1 MPASVDDDFWV
12 AGSSTRARRK
22 SQAYGEPLWGDA
34 PKWEGPCELVV
45 EPPIKSRYF
54 ESFLATFFA
63 SVEAATLLVDDVDL
77 TLTPAR
83 EGKARRLR
91 LDMRSNLAAADDGVA
106 VTGAPLDP
114 TRGLPLS
121 RRHVKW
127 KLRIADAAAR
137 SACAAELERGLRTR
151 GTARVRA
158 PAAGQGRRRHGL
170 ARDGPLQ
177 RERGRREDRERDVRA
192 AAARGR
198 AEAMLMLE
206 MTRGGHGPRREDPLR
221 RRPADLRGVRRHLLR
236 HGAVHRRR
244 PLRAR
249 RRARRCERDA
259 ARAAHDVVAG
269 LEALHGRGILHLDI
283 KPENILYSSRG
294 DDAVLK
300 ITDFGMSRY
309 VDDHPNATRARA
321 RNPTAAP
328 AGPRQTSRDPSHR
341 CRFGRLLDASMAP
354 VECSTHSGSACVK
367 TFEYA
372 HIPSRGEDSIA
383 RHAPAEDDRVTRRL
397 RGTVGYVAPEIV
409 AATLAK
415 RPPLYTCACDAF
427 ALGVVL
433 FVLLVGYAPFFGD
446 GDDDCLRKILHG
458 SYTMRPEDWKRVS
471 PGGVAVVTGL
481 LATDPTA
488 RLSVEALA
496 RDAWLAGPPAAADA
510 PLEPNAIPLRIDS
523 LVKLR
528 SRRSSERRRIADDA
542 GGRFGG
548 VAGLVDDDEGDA
560 APEGRGLGE
569 GGPVAPDD
577 RVGLREDEEVDE
589 RVLDAEG
596 VRPVRDAVH
605 GDALA
610 PEAVGDDS
618 RRPVRPPGER
628 GPRSATALGASDAT

>member
-83 EGKARRLR
+83 DGKARRLR

-106 VTGAPLDP
+106 VTGVALDP

-137 SACAAELERGLRTR
+137 SACAAELERGLENARHR
-151 GTARVRA
+151 AHYEFAHPPLGKGAGGTVWRATDRFDGSEVAVKIPTYEVSGAIFFVMELCTGGDLFERVA
-158 PAAGQGRRRHGL
+158 
-170 ARDGPLQ
+170 
-177 RERGRREDRERDVRA
+177 
-192 AAARGR
+192 
-198 AEAMLMLE
+198 
-206 MTRGGHGPRREDPLR
+206 
-221 RRPADLRGVRRHLLR
+221 
-236 HGAVHRRR
+236 
-244 PLRAR
+244 AR
-249 RRARRCERDA
+249 RRFGERDA
-259 ARAAHDVVAG
+259 ARAARDVVAG

-321 RNPTAAP
+321 RNSTAGP
-328 AGPRQTSRDPSHR
+328 AGPDQTSR
-341 CRFGRLLDASMAP
+341 AP
-354 VECSTHSGSACVK
+354 
-367 TFEYA
+367 
-372 HIPSRGEDSIA
+372 
-383 RHAPAEDDRVTRRL
+383 HAPAEDDRVTRRL

-528 SRRSSERRRIADDA
+528 SRRSSERRRTVADDA
-542 GGRFGG
+542 KEPSLSSSFAPSV
-548 VAGLVDDDEGDA
+548 VATTA
-560 APEGRGLGE
+560 A
-569 GGPVAPDD
+569 VAVVATIETPSKPPRALAEPD
-577 RVGLREDEEVDE
+577 
-589 RVLDAEG
+589 
-596 VRPVRDAVH
+596 
-605 GDALA
+605 DALA
-610 PEAVGDDS
+610 DLVM
-618 RRPVRPPGER
+618 
-628 GPRSATALGASDAT
+628 

>member
-83 EGKARRLR
+83 DGKARRLR
-91 LDMRSNLAAADDGVA
+91 LDMRSNVAAADDGVA

-137 SACAAELERGLRTR
+137 SACAAELERGLEN
-151 GTARVRA
+151 ARHRA
-158 PAAGQGRRRHGL
+158 RYEFAHPPLGKGAG
-170 ARDGPLQ
+170 
-177 RERGRREDRERDVRA
+177 
-192 AAARGR
+192 
-198 AEAMLMLE
+198 
-206 MTRGGHGPRREDPLR
+206 
-221 RRPADLRGVRRHLLR
+221 
-236 HGAVHRRR
+236 GAVWRATDRFNGSEVAVKIPTYEVSGAIFFVMELCTGGDLFER
-244 PLRAR
+244 VAAR
-249 RRARRCERDA
+249 RRFGERDA
-259 ARAAHDVVAG
+259 ARRDA
-269 LEALHGRGILHLDI
+269 
-283 KPENILYSSRG
+283 SSR
-294 DDAVLK
+294 A
-300 ITDFGMSRY
+300 SR
-309 VDDHPNATRARA
+309 RS
-321 RNPTAAP
+321 TAA
-328 AGPRQTSRDPSHR
+328 ASCTSTSSRR
-341 CRFGRLLDASMAP
+341 
-354 VECSTHSGSACVK
+354 
-367 TFEYA
+367 TFCT
-372 HIPSRGEDSIA
+372 
-383 RHAPAEDDRVTRRL
+383 PAEDDRVTRRL

-528 SRRSSERRRIADDA
+528 SRRSSERRRT
-542 GGRFGG
+542 
-548 VAGLVDDDEGDA
+548 VATTRRPLLSSSFAPSVVATTA
-560 APEGRGLGE
+560 AVAVVATIETPSKPP
-569 GGPVAPDD
+569 GPSEPY
-577 RVGLREDEEVDE
+577 
-589 RVLDAEG
+589 
-596 VRPVRDAVH
+596 
-605 GDALA
+605 DALA
-610 PEAVGDDS
+610 DLSLWAG
-618 RRPVRPPGER
+618 
-628 GPRSATALGASDAT
+628 